1 MPGPVFLWYIPYRK
15 LTLYFTLRA
24 PDGYF
29 TLHAPDGQ
37 SLTIL
42 PKPGYNRNAVEIPSP
57 RNTAGIQP
65 HAPCTQTSHM
75 HHCTQYINTTHP
87 FSPHKKV
94 QAGVDIRP
102 ELFHCNL
109 RPKPRST

>member
-42 PKPGYNRNAVEIPSP
+42 PKPEYNQNAAEIPSP
-57 RNTAGIQP
+57 PEIQP
-65 HAPCTQTSHM
+65 EYTTTPPAP
-75 HHCTQYINTTHP
+75 NT
-87 FSPHKKV
+87 
-94 QAGVDIRP
+94 
-102 ELFHCNL
+102 
-109 RPKPRST
+109 

>member
-42 PKPGYNRNAVEIPSP
+42 PKPEYNQNAAEIPSPP
-57 RNTAGIQP
+57 RNTAGI
-65 HAPCTQTSHM
+65 
-75 HHCTQYINTTHP
+75 HHHTPCTQYINTVHP
-87 FSPHKKV
+87 LSPHKKSS
-94 QAGVDIRP
+94 G
-102 ELFHCNL
+102 
-109 RPKPRST
+109 RS

>member
-15 LTLYFTLRA
+15 LTLYFTLHA

-42 PKPGYNRNAVEIPSP
+42 PKPEYNRNAAEIPSP
-57 RNTAGIQP
+57 PKYSRNTPP
-65 HAPCTQTSHM
+65 HPLHPIHKHSSSPLSTQ
-75 HHCTQYINTTHP
+75 
-87 FSPHKKV
+87 KKF
-94 QAGVDIRP
+94 GP
-102 ELFHCNL
+102 ELTSGPNFSL
-109 RPKPRST
+109 QPKA

>member
-42 PKPGYNRNAVEIPSP
+42 PKPEYNRNAVEIPSP
-57 RNTAGIQP
+57 EIQP
-65 HAPCTQTSHM
+65 EYNPTPPAPRPHTCTTAP
-75 HHCTQYINTTHP
+75 NT
-87 FSPHKKV
+87 
-94 QAGVDIRP
+94 
-102 ELFHCNL
+102 
-109 RPKPRST
+109 

>member
-24 PDGYF
+24 PDG
-29 TLHAPDGQ
+29 Q

-57 RNTAGIQP
+57 EIQP
-65 HAPCTQTSHM
+65 EYNP
-75 HHCTQYINTTHP
+75 THP
-87 FSPHKKV
+87 APISHTCTT
-94 QAGVDIRP
+94 ALNR
-102 ELFHCNL
+102 
-109 RPKPRST
+109 